1 MQPVFGE
8 AGGGVA
14 SYCEAHK
21 LPSHVNVVRKAKR
34 GEGKREGRLDK
45 SAKAAGVKKVVGKG
59 RKATGK
65 QEGGVGK
72 SPGGGLVKRGPSIG
86 TVKGRKKP
94 VAIKAGESNK
104 IATSARDS
112 KSK

>member
-1 MQPVFGE
+1 LQPVFGE